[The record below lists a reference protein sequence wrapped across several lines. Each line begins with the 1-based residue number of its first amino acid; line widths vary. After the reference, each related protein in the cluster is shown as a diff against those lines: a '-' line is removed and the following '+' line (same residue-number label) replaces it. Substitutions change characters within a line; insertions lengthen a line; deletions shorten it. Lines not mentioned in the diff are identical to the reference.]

1 MQIIDTLCVT
11 LKSLDYADPKTKR
24 IMQEVMNIFRLFCGF
39 KVSANCLPNK
49 IIESSQIC
57 LQNSLLSV
65 FKNNPNDIAILIQ
78 AINANNQ
85 QQFRQIL
92 SNIVA

>member
-1 MQIIDTLCVT
+1 
-11 LKSLDYADPKTKR
+11 
-24 IMQEVMNIFRLFCGF
+24 MQEVMNIFRLFCGF

-78 AINANNQ
+78 V
-85 QQFRQIL
+85 R
-92 SNIVA
+92 